1 MAGSSDAC
9 PRCGMGTNT
18 ARPALREMVID
29 IVCVGLVLVILVPVW
44 FMTERRLE
52 QHSQRV
58 LDHMIWREPF
68 RPLGSVSD

>member
-9 PRCGMGTNT
+9 PRCRMRPKT
-18 ARPALREMVID
+18 ARPALREAVVN

-44 FMTERRLE
+44 FVTERWIE

-58 LDHMIWREPF
+58 LDHMIWRKPSG
-68 RPLGSVSD
+68 PWDL

>member
-1 MAGSSDAC
+1 M
-9 PRCGMGTNT
+9 RTKT
-18 ARPALREMVID
+18 ARPALREMVVD